1 MFRSIVA
8 TALLTS
14 AALVAAPALAAPT
27 QDIAYV
33 KIAGNGSELYVVN
46 SNGSGLTKVYS
57 NKKGYI
63 STVDISPAGSE
74 LVFVERVSG
83 SPSVLKR
90 QRLKDSGAADG
101 TPVAVPNVCGADYAD
116 YNPADPGLLLIAGAC
131 SGHLYIATIRTDG
144 SGYSELQT
152 GNANLYV
159 SQPRWLNDGASYVY
173 VKSDQANVQQLCRNG
188 CDPNAGELLWSG
200 TQILWPDVA
209 RTSDNVIFTDNFA
222 NIKLVDASG
231 NELPP
236 PFASGRDA
244 HYSSDDGAIVYR
256 SPHQASGDYV
266 LIFDLAT
273 NTPRRLTT
281 KGDFGAVDWR
291 P

>member
-1 MFRSIVA
+1 MFRSIVS

-27 QDIAYV
+27 QDIAYAKV
-33 KIAGNGSELYVVN
+33 AGNGSELYVVN

-57 NKKGYI
+57 NKKGY
-63 STVDISPAGSE
+63 VGYVEISPAGNE
-74 LVFVERVSG
+74 LVFIERVSG

-90 QRLKDSGAADG
+90 QRLKDSGTADG
-101 TPVAVPNVCGADYAD
+101 AAVTVPNLCGPDYAD
-116 YNPADPGLLLIAGAC
+116 YNPADPGLLLVAGAC
-131 SGHLYIATIRTDG
+131 SGHLYIATVRTDG

-152 GNANLYV
+152 GNSNLYI

-173 VKSDQANVQQLCRNG
+173 VKSTQPNVQLLCRNG
-188 CDPNAGELLWSG
+188 CDPNSGEVLWSG

-209 RTSDNVIFTDNFA
+209 RTSDTVIFTDNVG
-222 NIKLVDASG
+222 NIKVVDSSG
-231 NELPP
+231 NELSP

-244 HYSSDDGAIVYR
+244 HFASDDSAIVYR

-266 LIFDLAT
+266 LIYDLAT
-273 NTPRRLTT
+273 NRSTRLSA
-281 KGDFGAVDWR
+281 KGDWAAVDWR